1 MVDDRGVSFGGG
13 AIPIEFVLLR
23 GSPLVDD
30 MTLKP
35 GSMVNGRV
43 LELFGNNRGFINLA
57 GVKIEAQLPHNVRQ
71 GEILR
76 MRVTESA
83 DERLSLKIV
92 DQFMPQGAQDTSA
105 AAAATP
111 AQQQPLVGF
120 AMPGGATAQFLL
132 DEDGGDGTRRDGE
145 SVRSIVLRYD
155 SELLGRMDVVVRLDD
170 AQVTATVLAMPGA
183 PLEAAR
189 QHSDELRGKL
199 REAADRPAQVLISGR
214 ALEFVDVE
222 A

>member
-1 MVDDRGVSFGGG
+1 MSFGGG

-30 MTLKP
+30 LTLKP
-35 GSMVNGRV
+35 GSMINGRV
-43 LELFGNNRGFINLA
+43 LELLGNGRGFINLA
-57 GVKIEAQLPHNVRQ
+57 GIKLEAQLPGTVRA

-76 MRVTESA
+76 MRVTESP

-92 DQFMPQGAQDTSA
+92 DQFMPQGAQDASATAAAQSA
-105 AAAATP
+105 AVGP
-111 AQQQPLVGF
+111 QPLVGF
-120 AMPGGATAQFLL
+120 GLPGGAQAQLIL
-132 DEDGGDGTRRDGE
+132 DDDGGPARAEGE
-145 SVRSIVLRYD
+145 PVRSIVLRYD

-170 AQVTATVLAMPGA
+170 AQVHATVLAMPGA
-183 PLEAAR
+183 PLEGAR
-189 QHSDELRGKL
+189 SHSDELRTAL
-199 REAADRPAQVLISGR
+199 REAADRPAQVIIAGR